1 MRRLNRARVSLK
13 HHGTLPSKL
22 DIEAFRASSTAFF
35 KENTP
40 IIFGVDF
47 SQISLI
53 ELIQYEGVKNKL
65 KNAEKLAKENKIE
78 EALDKV
84 ALAFAELIDNYEDK
98 IIEQYG
104 RNPFL
109 FGRSMTFMSSFFM
122 GLKRAESSN
131 VERKLADFVDT
142 VKESLENIQK
152 TVKILSL
159 GIDYQ
164 KYAKFQLFTPQVVRT
179 ASGKYHIEKLPWGSR
194 GIPTIEDVYF
204 CIDFVIESAIS
215 IQKINF

>member
-1 MRRLNRARVSLK
+1 MLDKNVIINRLAFIKYLYRVAVEQSQKSEPLCAASVLFFHDAVELFLQLTSEHLDIGKEGLKFMEYWDLISKKLDIELSQKESMRRLNRARVSLK

-84 ALAFAELIDNYEDK
+84 ALAFTELIDNYEDK

-104 RNPFL
+104 KNPFL
-109 FGRSMTFMSSFFM
+109 FGKSMTFMSSFFM
-122 GLKRAESSN
+122 GLRRAESSK
-131 VERKLADFVDT
+131 VER
-142 VKESLENIQK
+142 
-152 TVKILSL
+152 
-159 GIDYQ
+159 
-164 KYAKFQLFTPQVVRT
+164 
-179 ASGKYHIEKLPWGSR
+179 
-194 GIPTIEDVYF
+194 
-204 CIDFVIESAIS
+204 
-215 IQKINF
+215 